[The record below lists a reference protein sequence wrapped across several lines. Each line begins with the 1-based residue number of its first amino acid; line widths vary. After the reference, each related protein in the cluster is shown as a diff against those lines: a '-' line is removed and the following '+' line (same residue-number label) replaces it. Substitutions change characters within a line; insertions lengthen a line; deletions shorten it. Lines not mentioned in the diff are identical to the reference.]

1 MAGIAG
7 INKPNKFQMVKKFL
21 EKISH
26 RGREGVEIVE
36 NNSATIGIVMDSN
49 NKCNKEIFRQEL
61 FVQDG
66 NGDGRLAKASINEN
80 GLLLIRDE
88 LGVASLYYGFTDD
101 ESLCF
106 ASEVKALKGFVGKIY
121 EFPPGH
127 TFTDNSFKK
136 YFELKSS
143 SLLNKDE
150 TEIANELH
158 SLLDKAIGK
167 RIKDKVT
174 GSWLSGGL
182 DSSSISSIARKHVD
196 TFHTFAVGLEG
207 SLDLEYAKAAA
218 DFIKSQHHEIKV
230 TVDELIKLLPEV
242 IYHLESFDALLVRS
256 SLTNFIVG
264 KTSSDYADVVFSG
277 EGGDE
282 LFAGYEYLKSLDV
295 SNLQDELIN
304 ITNRLHNTALQRVDR
319 CSSAHGI
326 TAHVPFTDPIV
337 FNYAFQITSAL
348 KLKNKIEKWILRKAM
363 SDSLPEKILTRTKSK
378 FWEGAGINELISD
391 YAKEKITDDDFKRE
405 KILLNGW
412 ELNSK
417 EELMYYRIF
426 REQFGEFNDLSWMG
440 RTKGAPKEDQ

>member
-1 MAGIAG
+1 MSGIAG
-7 INKPNKFQMVKKFL
+7 INKPNKSQLVKKFL
-21 EKISH
+21 KNISH
-26 RGREGVEIVE
+26 RGKEGEEIIE
-36 NNSATIGIVMDSN
+36 SISATFGIVMNSTDRSR
-49 NKCNKEIFRQEL
+49 KEIFHREL
-61 FVQDG
+61 FVKDG
-66 NGDGRLAKASINEN
+66 NGDGRLAKASLDEK

-88 LGVASLYYGFTDD
+88 LGVAPLYYGFTED
-101 ESLCF
+101 ESFCF
-106 ASEVKALKGFVGKIY
+106 ASEVKALKDFVGNVY
-121 EFPPGH
+121 EFPPGRI
-127 TFTDNSFKK
+127 FSNNSFNK
-136 YFELKSS
+136 YFELKSGS
-143 SLLNKDE
+143 QLNKNE
-150 TEIANELH
+150 TEIASELN
-158 SLLDKAIGK
+158 SLLDEAIGK

-196 TFHTFAVGLEG
+196 TLHTFAIGLEG
-207 SLDLEYAKAAA
+207 SLDLEYAKVTAE
-218 DFIKSQHHEIKV
+218 FIKSQHHEIKV
-230 TVDELIKLLPEV
+230 TVEDLIKLLPDV

-264 KTSSDYADVVFSG
+264 KVSSDYADVVFSG

-295 SNLQDELIN
+295 SNLQDELID

-337 FNYAFQITSAL
+337 FNYAFQIPTEL
-348 KLKNKIEKWILRKAM
+348 KLKNKTEKWILRKAM
-363 SDSLPEKILTRTKSK
+363 RDSLPEKILARTKSK

-405 KILLNGW
+405 KILPNGW

-426 REQFGEFNDLSWMG
+426 SEQFGEFNDLLWMG
-440 RTKGAPKEDQ
+440 RTKGAPKEYQ

>member
-1 MAGIAG
+1 MSGIAG
-7 INKPNKFQMVKKFL
+7 INKPNKSQLVKKIL
-21 EKISH
+21 KKISH

-36 NNSATIGIVMDSN
+36 NNSATFGIAMNSSDRSR
-49 NKCNKEIFRQEL
+49 KEIFHQEL
-61 FVQDG
+61 FVKDG
-66 NGDGRLAKASINEN
+66 NGDGRLAKASLDEN
-80 GLLLIRDE
+80 GLSLIRDE
-88 LGVASLYYGFTDD
+88 LGVAPLYYGFTED
-101 ESLCF
+101 ESFCF
-106 ASEVKALKGFVGKIY
+106 ASEVKALKGFVGKIF

-127 TFTDNSFKK
+127 IFSNNSFTK
-136 YFELKSS
+136 YYELKSDS
-143 SLLNKDE
+143 QLNKNE

-167 RIKDKVT
+167 RIKDTVT

-196 TFHTFAVGLEG
+196 TLHTFAVGLEG
-207 SLDLEYAKAAA
+207 SLDLEYAKATAE
-218 DFIKSQHHEIKV
+218 FIKSKHHEIKV
-230 TVDELIKLLPEV
+230 TIEELIKLLPDV

-256 SLTNFIVG
+256 SIINYFVA
-264 KTSSDYADVVFSG
+264 KASSDYVHEVFSG

-282 LFAGYEYLKSLDV
+282 LFAGYEYLKSIDASLF
-295 SNLQDELIN
+295 QDELID

-337 FNYAFQITSAL
+337 FNYAFQIPTEL
-348 KLKNKIEKWILRKAM
+348 KLKNRIEKWILRKAM

-405 KILLNGW
+405 KILPNGW

-440 RTKGAPKEDQ
+440 RTKGAPKEYQ